1 MIAIVPFGETK
12 GTLKIGNREIKGSS
26 SGLGDIQLGAGL
38 TLSGMNAMTLQ
49 EYVQAK
55 PTYTFGVLGRVFTP
69 TGAYSDSKVVNM
81 GSNRWAFLLGFPTVY
96 YVGKSFLDP
105 QLMTFELLPSVTFF
119 TKNNKTYGGGS
130 SQQDPL
136 MKLEGHVTRNVH
148 QAVWLS
154 LDGLYTYGGK
164 VKTDGFG
171 GSDSQSS
178 FGMGG
183 TVGLALSKQI
193 SGKLTYGGT
202 VSHNES
208 GGDGHFWR
216 IVGNYAF

>member
-1 MIAIVPFGETK
+1 MKFNIRSLAFFVFAFAIT
-12 GTLKIGNREIKGSS
+12 
-26 SGLGDIQLGAGL
+26 
-38 TLSGMNAMTLQ
+38 M
-49 EYVQAK
+49 
-55 PTYTFGVLGRVFTP
+55 
-69 TGAYSDSKVVNM
+69 
-81 GSNRWAFLLGFPTVY
+81 
-96 YVGKSFLDP
+96 
-105 QLMTFELLPSVTFF
+105 
-119 TKNNKTYGGGS
+119 
-130 SQQDPL
+130 SQ
-136 MKLEGHVTRNVH
+136 GISRNVH